1 MDEGPNAFS
10 AAVAARA
17 WEALRSKHKRVPQMQ
32 SPWEPKAVERQVG
45 SDGRNDLVGFFWCQV
60 MIQVAKREVGG
71 FVYTSI
77 PFQIE
82 VLACVFATYTVPGV
96 SENGGPN

>member
-1 MDEGPNAFS
+1 MYRSSDGCYGMSNPPLRLYFEPSRPMDEGPNAFS

-45 SDGRNDLVGFFWCQV
+45 SDW
-60 MIQVAKREVGG
+60 E
-71 FVYTSI
+71 
-77 PFQIE
+77 E
-82 VLACVFATYTVPGV
+82 
-96 SENGGPN
+96 